1 MTAPEKVK
9 SGIEGL
15 DRALSNIR
23 LGDNVVWRLKSLDLF
38 PLVASPFVKQAVS
51 DGRNLIYLRFAPH
64 EEFVPE
70 QSGVKRYEL
79 DPEQGFDAFTLA
91 VHDIIVAE
99 GPRAFYVFD
108 SLSALQVAWNT
119 DAHTGDFFHATCPFL
134 YELDT
139 VAYFPLLRSRHSAN
153 AISNIQKTTQLML
166 DLFASEDSYYIHPL
180 KVYKR
185 HSQTM
190 FLPHSFDPASGKVLP
205 LLDRESVSRYYAIA
219 DREKALR

>member
-38 PLVASPFVKQAVS
+38 PLVAAPFVKQAVS

-79 DPEQGFDAFTLA
+79 DPEQGFDAFTSA
-91 VHDIIVAE
+91 VHDIIAAE

-134 YELDT
+134 Y
-139 VAYFPLLRSRHSAN
+139 AN
-153 AISNIQKTTQLML
+153 WGQSLICSPCP
-166 DLFASEDSYYIHPL
+166 LFADSPNGRSDCFQERGVKSTRL
-180 KVYKR
+180 GATR
-185 HSQTM
+185 PDQW
-190 FLPHSFDPASGKVLP
+190 
-205 LLDRESVSRYYAIA
+205 
-219 DREKALR
+219 